1 MTTLP
6 VSKSGKSTLEV
17 ATEAARQAGEILK
30 AHFREQTQVHYKGR
44 ANIVTDIDLRSEKRL
59 KSFLRAEYPDHSI
72 LSEES
77 QPVTGGSSYKWIL
90 DPLDGTNNYSFGIPF
105 FSVVIALTRGDDVLL
120 GIVYDPLRDEMFSA
134 RKGKGAT
141 LNNSPIHITKKKTVK
156 ESLIGLDLGYIDEKG
171 RKSLEFITSL
181 WPRMY
186 AYRIMGSAA
195 LGMAY
200 TACGRLDLY
209 FHLLLYPWELACG
222 SLLVAEASGV
232 VTDLQGNLLKT
243 WENSVIA
250 SNKAIHRDFLR
261 IIRQKPAEL
270 TLNKNSEINC

>member
-6 VSKSGKSTLEV
+6 VSRNGKSALEV
-17 ATEAARQAGEILK
+17 ATEAARSAGQVLRNN
-30 AHFREQTQVHYKGR
+30 FRQERQVKFKGR
-44 ANIVTDIDLRSEKRL
+44 ANIVTDVDLQSEKAL
-59 KSFLRAEYPDHSI
+59 KSFLRAEFPDHSI

-77 QPVTGGSSYKWIL
+77 QAVSGNSSYKWIL
-90 DPLDGTNNYSFGIPF
+90 DPLDGTNNYSFGVPF
-105 FSVVIALTRGDDVLL
+105 FSVVIALTRGRDVLL
-120 GIVYDPLRDEMFSA
+120 GIVYDPMRDEMFSA
-134 RKGKGAT
+134 QKGKGACF
-141 LNNSPIHITKKKTVK
+141 NNSPVHVTNKKTVK
-156 ESLIGLDLGYIDEKG
+156 DSLIGLDLGYVDEKG
-171 RKSLEFITSL
+171 KRSLEFISSL

-222 SLLVAEASGV
+222 SLLVSEAGGV
-232 VTDLQGNLLKT
+232 VTDLDGKPLKK

-250 SNKAIHRDFLR
+250 TNQSVHADFLR
-261 IIRQKPAEL
+261 IWHQKR
-270 TLNKNSEINC
+270 

>member
-6 VSKSGKSTLEV
+6 LSQSGKGALEV
-17 ATEAARQAGEILK
+17 ATEAVRQAGEILK
-30 AHFREQTQVHYKGR
+30 AHFREKTQVKYKGR
-44 ANIVTDIDLRSEKRL
+44 ANIVTDIDLQSEKSL

-77 QPVTGGSSYKWIL
+77 KPVNGDSSYKWIL

-105 FSVVIALTRGDDVLL
+105 FSVVIALTRGNDVLL
-120 GIVYDPLRDEMFSA
+120 GIVYDPLRDEIFSA
-134 RKGKGAT
+134 QKGKGTT
-141 LNNSPIHITKKKTVK
+141 LNGSPIHVTKKKTVK
-156 ESLIGLDLGYIDEKG
+156 ESLIGLDLGYVDEKG
-171 RKSLEFITSL
+171 KKSLEFITSL
-181 WPRMY
+181 WPKMY

-222 SLLVAEASGV
+222 SLLVAEAGGL
-232 VTDLQGNLLKT
+232 VTDIGGKPLRS
-243 WENSVIA
+243 WEGSVIA
-250 SNKAIHRDFLR
+250 SNKSVHPDFLR
-261 IIRQKPAEL
+261 IMRDK
-270 TLNKNSEINC
+270 TS

>member
-6 VSKSGKSTLEV
+6 LSKSGKNALEV
-17 ATEAARQAGEILK
+17 ATEAARKAGVILK
-30 AHFREQTQVHYKGR
+30 AHFREETQVHYKGR

-59 KSFLRAEYPDHSI
+59 KSFLRAEYPDHNI

-77 QPVTGGSSYKWIL
+77 KPVIRDTSYKWIL

-105 FSVVIALTRGDDVLL
+105 FSIVIALTRGDDVLL

-141 LNNSPIHITKKKTVK
+141 LNGSPIHVTKKKTVK
-156 ESLIGLDLGYIDEKG
+156 ESLIGLDLGYVDEKG
-171 RKSLEFITSL
+171 KKSLEFITSL
-181 WPRMY
+181 WPKMY

-222 SLLVAEASGV
+222 SLLVAEAGGL
-232 VTDLQGNLLKT
+232 VTDIEGKPLSS
-243 WENSVIA
+243 WEGSIIA
-250 SNKAIHRDFLR
+250 SNKAIHTDFLR
-261 IIRQKPAEL
+261 IMREKIRQVNPQREL
-270 TLNKNSEINC
+270 